1 MSDNAS
7 TTRTL
12 AGYTHCW
19 DGGRPH
25 VIPHL
30 IHQGRM
36 LTPRIETTAG
46 PAGRRIA
53 RTILG
58 WPVVERTLAG
68 SVIYATPGGGVFVL

>member
-1 MSDNAS
+1 MSNNAS
-7 TTRTL
+7 TTKTL

-19 DGGRPH
+19 DGGRPQ

-36 LTPRIETTAG
+36 LTPRIETV
-46 PAGRRIA
+46 PAPLGKRAA

-58 WPVVERTLAG
+58 WPCVERTPAG
-68 SVIYATPGGGVFVL
+68 AIIYATPGGGTFVP

>member
-7 TTRTL
+7 TTKTL

-19 DGGRPH
+19 DGGRPQ

-30 IHQGRM
+30 IRNGRM
-36 LTPRIETTAG
+36 LTPRIETIAG
-46 PAGRRIA
+46 PAGKRVA

-58 WPVVERTLAG
+58 WPVVERTPAG
-68 SVIYATPGGGVFVL
+68 SVIYATPGGGVFVP

>member
-7 TTRTL
+7 TTKTL

-19 DGGRPH
+19 DGGRPQ

-30 IHQGRM
+30 IHHGRM

-46 PAGRRIA
+46 PAGKRVA
-53 RTILG
+53 STILG
-58 WPVVERTLAG
+58 WPVVERTPAG
-68 SVIYATPGGGVFVL
+68 SVIYATPGGGVFVP